1 MNTELRAKAKNDFE
15 KDFFKL
21 TNSSVFGKT
30 MENVRK
36 NRDIKLVITDKRR
49 NYLALEPN
57 YRTVAMEM
65 IKINIKINKSVYF
78 GLSVLDISK
87 TVMLNDYAKPKYVD
101 NARL

>member
-1 MNTELRAKAKNDFE
+1 MITELRAKAKNDFE

-87 TVMLNDYAKPKYVD
+87 TVMQNDYAKPKYVD

>member
-87 TVMLNDYAKPKYVD
+87 TVMQNDYTKPKYVD

>member
-78 GLSVLDISK
+78 GLSVRDISK
-87 TVMLNDYAKPKYVD
+87 TVMQNDYAKPKYVD